1 MKTMR
6 YILASLLFLGLG
18 LGLSAAEKPV
28 KEKKPK
34 KPLPEYEFKRFYV
47 DISVGYAFRLGANEI
62 NGLLNTGE
70 LMTPGM
76 FIPWDC
82 ANVGKGVRV
91 GANIGFNFERYIGLE
106 LAGGYMAFPVEIVST
121 SRGGG
126 VGFGGEADG
135 VASMFFSGLGLD
147 AQRGYLSVQMKV
159 NPGFVRV
166 NPYVKAGVGT
176 ILGQLRHSTSLF
188 LYDEYDESMSDN
200 FLYGAEYK
208 GSRSFFMLGFVG
220 ALGIDFYIN
229 PMLSFFMEWQAG
241 VYSTSYFN
249 WMDGKQREEGKLD
262 VEFAGDEDVF
272 GNSNGLNLG
281 IKFKF

>member
-6 YILASLLFLGLG
+6 YILVFLLSLVFCFGLV
-18 LGLSAAEKPV
+18 AAEKPV
-28 KEKKPK
+28 KEKKAK

-62 NGLLNTGE
+62 DGFLNTGIFE
-70 LMTPGM
+70 NITM
-76 FIPWDC
+76 FDLLDC

-91 GANIGFNFERYIGLE
+91 GANFGFNFNRYMGLE
-106 LAGGYMAFPVEIVST
+106 LNGGYIAFPVDIVST
-121 SRGGG
+121 NRLGRVMISETMDGFARG
-126 VGFGGEADG
+126 FE
-135 VASMFFSGLGLD
+135 SLLFLD

-159 NPGFVRV
+159 NPGFVRC
-166 NPYVKAGVGT
+166 NPYVKAGIGT
-176 ILGQLRHSTSLF
+176 IFGRLEHEASLATNKGVFGTSDEV
-188 LYDEYDESMSDN
+188 LYRA
-200 FLYGAEYK
+200 GYK
-208 GSRSFFMLGFVG
+208 SAKNFFMLGFVG

-262 VEFAGDEDVF
+262 VEFEGDEDVF